1 MERARGREAASI
13 DVRMKILGALMFAA
27 GLAILGWL
35 LVHFGTAPIA
45 AAWSTL
51 GFRGLAIVVA
61 AHLPVAVFLGLA
73 WWSLG
78 KDFPGAKPLKF
89 IWARL
94 VRDGAAEVL
103 PFSQVGG
110 YVFGARAL
118 ALSGVPGFF
127 TAIST
132 VVDLVVEL
140 AAKLPYILMGLAL
153 LAILKPQSDYF
164 APVLAG
170 VAISGGLLAL
180 AVIFRDKSRGAL
192 ERLAMRMAQ
201 RWPALHFG
209 EASETRETIS
219 RVLAKDGRAMSG
231 FVLHFIAWALG
242 AAEAWIAFR
251 LMGAP
256 IGLAEA
262 CVIDSLFTGL
272 RTFAF
277 FIPGAIGVQE
287 AAYVALCAMFGIS
300 PGVALAFS
308 LVRRARDF
316 LIGAPCLAGW
326 QLTEGRRA
334 LFARQPV
341 AVADG
346 D

>member
-1 MERARGREAASI
+1 MESARGQPAGI
-13 DVRMKILGALMFAA
+13 DARMKFLGTLAFAA
-27 GLAILGWL
+27 GLAVLGWL

-45 AAWSTL
+45 AAWTTL

-78 KDFPGAKPLKF
+78 RDLAGATARKF

-118 ALSGVPGFF
+118 ALSGIPGFF
-127 TAIST
+127 AAIST

-140 AAKLPYILMGLAL
+140 AAKLPYILIGLAL
-153 LAILKPQSDYF
+153 LAMLKQQSDYF

-180 AVIFRDKSRGAL
+180 AATFRDRSRRAL

-201 RWPALHFG
+201 RWPVLQLG
-209 EASETRETIS
+209 EPNETRAMIS
-219 RVLAKDGRAMSG
+219 RVLARDGRATAA
-231 FVLHFIAWALG
+231 FALHFIAWALG

-251 LMGAP
+251 LMGSP

-277 FIPGAIGVQE
+277 FIPGAVGVQE
-287 AAYVALCAMFGIS
+287 AAYVALCAMFGIP

-326 QLTEGRRA
+326 QLVEGRRA
-334 LFARQPV
+334 LFARQ
-341 AVADG
+341 AVAATDG

>member
-1 MERARGREAASI
+1 MESARGQPAGI
-13 DVRMKILGALMFAA
+13 DARMKFLGTLAFAA
-27 GLAILGWL
+27 GLAVLGWL

-45 AAWSTL
+45 AAWTTL

-61 AHLPVAVFLGLA
+61 AHLPVAAFLGLA

-78 KDFPGAKPLKF
+78 RDLAGATARKF

-118 ALSGVPGFF
+118 ALSGIPGFF
-127 TAIST
+127 AAIST

-140 AAKLPYILMGLAL
+140 AAKLPYILIGLAL
-153 LAILKPQSDYF
+153 LAMLKQQSDYF
-164 APVLAG
+164 APVMAG

-180 AVIFRDKSRGAL
+180 AAIFRDRSRRAL

-201 RWPALHFG
+201 RWPVLQLG
-209 EASETRETIS
+209 EPNETRAMIS
-219 RVLAKDGRAMSG
+219 RVLARDGRATAA
-231 FVLHFIAWALG
+231 FALHFIAWALG

-251 LMGAP
+251 LMGSP

-277 FIPGAIGVQE
+277 FIPGAVGVQE
-287 AAYVALCAMFGIS
+287 AAYVALCAMFGIP

-326 QLTEGRRA
+326 QLVEGRRA
-334 LFARQPV
+334 LFARQ
-341 AVADG
+341 AVATTDG

>member
-1 MERARGREAASI
+1 MESARGQPAGI
-13 DVRMKILGALMFAA
+13 DARMKFLGTLAFAA
-27 GLAILGWL
+27 GLAVLGWL

-45 AAWSTL
+45 AAWTTL

-61 AHLPVAVFLGLA
+61 AHLPVAAFLGLA

-78 KDFPGAKPLKF
+78 RDLAGATARKF

-118 ALSGVPGFF
+118 ALSGIPGFF
-127 TAIST
+127 AAIST
-132 VVDLVVEL
+132 VVDLGVEL
-140 AAKLPYILMGLAL
+140 AAKLPYILIGLAL
-153 LAILKPQSDYF
+153 LALLKQQSDYF

-180 AVIFRDKSRGAL
+180 AAIFRDRSRGVL

-201 RWPALHFG
+201 RWPALQLG
-209 EASETRETIS
+209 EPTETRAMIS
-219 RVLAKDGRAMSG
+219 RVLARDGRATAA
-231 FVLHFIAWALG
+231 FALHFIAWALG

-251 LMGAP
+251 LMGSP

-277 FIPGAIGVQE
+277 FIPGAVGVQE
-287 AAYVALCAMFGIS
+287 AAYVALCAMFGIP

-326 QLTEGRRA
+326 QLVEGRRA
-334 LFARQPV
+334 LFARQ
-341 AVADG
+341 AVATTDG

>member
-1 MERARGREAASI
+1 MESARGQPAGI
-13 DVRMKILGALMFAA
+13 DARMKFLGTLAFAA
-27 GLAILGWL
+27 GLAVLGWL

-45 AAWSTL
+45 AAWTTL

-61 AHLPVAVFLGLA
+61 AHLPVAAFLGLA

-78 KDFPGAKPLKF
+78 RDLAGATARKF

-118 ALSGVPGFF
+118 ALSGIPGFF
-127 TAIST
+127 AAIST

-140 AAKLPYILMGLAL
+140 AAKLPYILIGLAL
-153 LAILKPQSDYF
+153 LEMLKQQRDYF

-180 AVIFRDKSRGAL
+180 AAIFRDRSRGVL
-192 ERLAMRMAQ
+192 ERLAIRMAQ
-201 RWPALHFG
+201 RWPALQLG
-209 EASETRETIS
+209 EPTETRAMIS
-219 RVLAKDGRAMSG
+219 RVLARDGRAMAA
-231 FVLHFIAWALG
+231 FALHFIAWALG

-251 LMGAP
+251 LMGSP

-277 FIPGAIGVQE
+277 FIPGAVGVQE
-287 AAYVALCAMFGIS
+287 AAYVALCAMFGIP

-326 QLTEGRRA
+326 QLVEGRRA
-334 LFARQPV
+334 LFARQ
-341 AVADG
+341 AVATTDG

>member
-1 MERARGREAASI
+1 MESARGQPAGI
-13 DVRMKILGALMFAA
+13 DARMKFLGTLAFAA
-27 GLAILGWL
+27 GLAVLGWL
-35 LVHFGTAPIA
+35 LVRFGTAPIA
-45 AAWSTL
+45 AAWTTL

-61 AHLPVAVFLGLA
+61 AHLPVAAFLGLA

-78 KDFPGAKPLKF
+78 RDLAGATARKC

-118 ALSGVPGFF
+118 ALSGIPGFF
-127 TAIST
+127 AAIST

-140 AAKLPYILMGLAL
+140 AAKLPYILIGLAL
-153 LAILKPQSDYF
+153 LAMLKQQSDYF

-180 AVIFRDKSRGAL
+180 AAIFRDRSRGVL

-201 RWPALHFG
+201 RWPALQLG
-209 EASETRETIS
+209 EPTETRAMIS
-219 RVLAKDGRAMSG
+219 RVLARDGRATAA
-231 FVLHFIAWALG
+231 FALHFIAWALG

-251 LMGAP
+251 LMGSP

-277 FIPGAIGVQE
+277 FIPGAVGVQE
-287 AAYVALCAMFGIS
+287 AAYVALCAMFGIP

-326 QLTEGRRA
+326 QLVEGRRA
-334 LFARQPV
+334 LFARQ
-341 AVADG
+341 AVAATDG

>member
-1 MERARGREAASI
+1 MESARGQPAGI
-13 DVRMKILGALMFAA
+13 DARMKFLGTLAFAA
-27 GLAILGWL
+27 GLAVLGWL
-35 LVHFGTAPIA
+35 LVRFGTAPIA
-45 AAWSTL
+45 AAWTTL

-61 AHLPVAVFLGLA
+61 AHLPVAAFLGLA

-78 KDFPGAKPLKF
+78 RDLAGATARKF

-118 ALSGVPGFF
+118 ALSGIPGFF
-127 TAIST
+127 AAIST

-140 AAKLPYILMGLAL
+140 AAKLPYILIGLAL
-153 LAILKPQSDYF
+153 LAMLKQQSDYF

-180 AVIFRDKSRGAL
+180 AAIFRDRSRGVL

-201 RWPALHFG
+201 RWPALQLG
-209 EASETRETIS
+209 EPTETRAMIS
-219 RVLAKDGRAMSG
+219 RVLARDGRATAA
-231 FVLHFIAWALG
+231 FALHFIAWALG

-251 LMGAP
+251 LMGSP

-277 FIPGAIGVQE
+277 FIPGAVGVQE
-287 AAYVALCAMFGIS
+287 AAYVALCAMFGIP

-326 QLTEGRRA
+326 QLVEGRRA
-334 LFARQPV
+334 LFARQ
-341 AVADG
+341 AVATTDG

>member
-1 MERARGREAASI
+1 MESARGYQAAGI
-13 DVRMKILGALMFAA
+13 DARMKFFGAIAFAA
-27 GLAILGWL
+27 GLAVFGWL

-45 AAWSTL
+45 AAWTTL

-78 KDFPGAKPLKF
+78 RDIGAATPRKF

-118 ALSGVPGFF
+118 TLSGVPGFF

-140 AAKLPYILMGLAL
+140 AAKLPYILIGLAL
-153 LAILKPQSDYF
+153 LAVLKPQSDYF

-180 AVIFRDKSRGAL
+180 AAIFRDRSRSAL

-201 RWPALHFG
+201 RWPALKLG
-209 EASETRETIS
+209 EANETRTTIS
-219 RVLAKDGRAMSG
+219 RVLAKDGRAMAG
-231 FVLHFIAWALG
+231 FVFHFIAWALG

-334 LFARQPV
+334 LFARQ
-341 AVADG
+341 AVLLTDG

>member
-1 MERARGREAASI
+1 MESARGYETAGI
-13 DVRMKILGALMFAA
+13 DARMKFFGALAFAA
-27 GLAILGWL
+27 GLAVLGWL

-45 AAWSTL
+45 AAWATL
-51 GFRGLAIVVA
+51 GFRGLAVVVA

-78 KDFPGAKPLKF
+78 RDLAGARPLKF

-118 ALSGVPGFF
+118 ALSGIPGFF

-140 AAKLPYILMGLAL
+140 AAKLPYILIGLAL
-153 LAILKPQSDYF
+153 LAMLKPQSDYF

-170 VAISGGLLAL
+170 VAVSGGLLAL
-180 AVIFRDKSRGAL
+180 AAIFRERSRGAL
-192 ERLAMRMAQ
+192 ERLAMRIAQ
-201 RWPALHFG
+201 RWPALHLG
-209 EASETRETIS
+209 EASETRATIS
-219 RVLAKDGRAMSG
+219 RVLAKDGRTMSG

-242 AAEAWIAFR
+242 TVEAWIAFR

-277 FIPGAIGVQE
+277 FIPGAIGIQE
-287 AAYVALCAMFGIS
+287 AAYVALCAMFGIP

-316 LIGAPCLAGW
+316 LIGAPCLAAW
-326 QLTEGRRA
+326 QMAEARRA

-341 AVADG
+341 AMADG